1 MLYMSQNHPPEP
13 FFSEGRF
20 TTRAPRVLNLVQ
32 LIFFKLNFIK
42 THFIDVMMHKLRG
55 FHGLNLDLHLRQL
68 DD

>member
-1 MLYMSQNHPPEP
+1 MTYIFHDESAMSSSPADCL
-13 FFSEGRF
+13 F
-20 TTRAPRVLNLVQ
+20 
-32 LIFFKLNFIK
+32 LNFIK